1 MNTNTINLI
10 MMKTFVILFAL
21 VGAFAVIA
29 GSFGAIH
36 QIPAGLLCF
45 AVAAVLRWQLKQ
57 DRKDDNKYDI
67 DIKLLQQSLMTAS
80 YVNITKELG
89 YQDNQGMALYGKCLI
104 QVLYSELLFK
114 TGYGTLCEFKGT
126 DNIIDIIIAL
136 YLLMFISLA
145 IIQTFSPL

>member
-1 MNTNTINLI
+1 MNTKAINSI

-67 DIKLLQQSLMTAS
+67 DI
-80 YVNITKELG
+80 N
-89 YQDNQGMALYGKCLI
+89 
-104 QVLYSELLFK
+104 
-114 TGYGTLCEFKGT
+114 
-126 DNIIDIIIAL
+126 
-136 YLLMFISLA
+136 
-145 IIQTFSPL
+145 